1 MAAACTAAYSLGVTD
16 GATVTEPFQFGG
28 TGKGKGYNI
37 TVYSPDGRKIGSKD
51 LPNDKDCKWGYLSKP
66 TKGNIK
72 YEVREIGGTGI
83 VSTVTLNVQ

>member
-1 MAAACTAAYSLGVTD
+1 MAAACAAAYSLGVTD

-37 TVYSPDGRKIGSKD
+37 TVYQADGRKIGSKD
-51 LPNDKDCKWGYLSKP
+51 LPNDKDCKWSYLSKP

-72 YEVREIGGTGI
+72 YEVREIGGSDI
-83 VSTVTLNVQ
+83 VSTVTLTVK